1 MAKLKKS
8 ETDSNDILAF
18 LPPVRRQELLNEA
31 TRSKAQTLLDRHR
44 QATLGKFVSA
54 LTTDSH
60 WDSLRDIS
68 LQSILFGGLLEPG
81 QRGRRSLVDSATLER
96 IAGFIEKTPGLRSE
110 EIQRELALP
119 PKLVKIGLAKL
130 RDTKRVRTAGQR
142 RATTYS
148 LN

>member
-8 ETDSNDILAF
+8 EADDNDILAY
-18 LPPVRRQELLNEA
+18 LPPIRRQELLNEA
-31 TRSKAQTLLDRHR
+31 TRSKAQSLLDRHR
-44 QATLGKFVSA
+44 SATLGKFVTA
-54 LTTDSH
+54 LTADSH
-60 WDSLRDIS
+60 WEALREIS
-68 LQSILFGGLLEPG
+68 LQSILFGSLSEPG
-81 QRGRRSLVDSATLER
+81 QRGRRSLVDAATLER

-119 PKLVKIGLAKL
+119 SKLVKIGLAKL

-148 LN
+148 PN